1 VFSSASL
8 AEQAGS
14 STTTGAAINIG
25 ATTVTAATVN
35 AAMGGDFLSGAQ
47 TGVVSNSATYLFNSE
62 SNTNASI
69 VDTLT
74 GIENVTGS
82 TGDDYIVGSATA
94 NTIDAGA
101 GTDYIITGAGADI
114 VVYDAASDG
123 SAAVTLTA
131 LDATNDFTVTL
142 AATTDYISDFT
153 SGTDKINIS
162 GALKT
167 ALNGTNDAVNGT
179 DNTAIALA
187 DNGVLDYDAGTV
199 FIFNTVDDLAGDDFG
214 DISDIY
220 AAWTTV
226 NTGTHA
232 NLTDDQEVI
241 IAIGNNS
248 GDKYG
253 IYHVVKDDDTQDL
266 EVGDVISLLAV
277 VETATLAATD
287 FTF

>member
-1 VFSSASL
+1 MATDFISGT
-8 AEQAGS
+8 QTAGV
-14 STTTGAAINIG
+14 
-25 ATTVTAATVN
+25 ATNT
-35 AAMGGDFLSGAQ
+35 S
-47 TGVVSNSATYLFNSE
+47 TYLFNGE

-69 VDTLT
+69 IDTLS

-94 NTIDAGA
+94 NTIDGGL
-101 GTDYIITGAGADI
+101 GTDYITTGAGADV
-114 VVYDAASDG
+114 VVYDAAADG

-153 SGTDKINIS
+153 TGTDKINIG

-167 ALNGTNDAVNGT
+167 ALNGTNDANNGT

-199 FIFNTVDDLAGDDFG
+199 FIFNTVDDLAADNFG
-214 DISDIY
+214 DISDIL

-232 NLTDDQEVI
+232 NLTDNQEVI
-241 IAIGNNS
+241 VAIGNNT

-277 VETATLAATD
+277 VETATLAAAD